1 MKRVI
6 FFLLVICGST
16 VFGQHFKLQHATIR
30 MWSSQSN
37 VDQRGAEYRITLL
50 TQKKVKNLTI
60 SKIWIA
66 ERCFTIEAV
75 VMDNKEAVPA
85 QNMNIAKEK
94 TIKIL
99 VNVKEIRNE
108 KGEWVLNS
116 ETCKKGSSADNQ
128 GKATIEYSVGG
139 TPCTFSIADFEI
151 LPSIQYE

>member
-1 MKRVI
+1 MKRVV
-6 FFLLVICGST
+6 FFLLFVCGST
-16 VFGQHFKLQHATIR
+16 VFGQHFKLQHATFR
-30 MWSSQSN
+30 MWTSQSN

-50 TQKKVKNLTI
+50 TLKKVKNLTF

-75 VMDNKEAVPA
+75 VVDNKEAVPA
-85 QNMNIAKEK
+85 QNMNIAKGK

-99 VNVKEIRNE
+99 MNVKEIRNE

-116 ETCKKGSSADNQ
+116 ELCENGSTADNQ

-139 TPCTFSIADFEI
+139 TRCTFSIADFEM
-151 LPSIQYE
+151 LPSIQYQ